1 MNKEILS
8 ELGLSKNEINVYLT
22 LLELRTAK
30 VTEIAIAAKL
40 HRSNVYDAL
49 NRLINKGLVSYYA
62 RENKKIY
69 EVVDPEQ
76 LMNLLKAKEIKLQ
89 KIMPELKIMQFKA
102 KPSSNVTIL
111 EGIAGA
117 RKTLMDLVT
126 NTKELYVLGAPQDL
140 PKDLGEGWLKEWHNK
155 RIANKVMFHHIVNE
169 DYPAHRVKII
179 RSLKYADIKFLPKE
193 YNAPNSLFIND
204 NGITLM
210 FQHPFMCINI
220 VRQDVVKSFKQ
231 YYKMLEKISLKKAPQ
246 EK

>member
-1 MNKEILS
+1 MKKEVLAD
-8 ELGLSKNEINVYLT
+8 LGLSKNEIEVYLK
-22 LLELRTAK
+22 LLEMRTAK
-30 VTEIAIAAKL
+30 AMEIAKATRL
-40 HRSNVYDAL
+40 HRPNVYDAL
-49 NRLINKGLVSYYA
+49 TRLVRKGLVGYYT
-62 RENKKIY
+62 RENTKIY

-89 KIMPELKIMQFKA
+89 KIIPELKIMQLEA
-102 KPSSNVTIL
+102 KPPSSVTIL

-140 PKDLGEGWLKEWHNK
+140 PKDLGEGWLKQWHSK

-179 RSLKYADIKFLPKE
+179 RGLKYADIKFLPKE

-220 VRQDVVKSFKQ
+220 IRSDVAKTFKQ
-231 YYKMLEKISLKKAPQ
+231 YYKMLEKIALKKAPQ

>member
-1 MNKEILS
+1 MKKEVLA
-8 ELGLSKNEINVYLT
+8 EVGLSKNEIEVYLK

-30 VTEIAIAAKL
+30 AMELAKATRL
-40 HRSNVYDAL
+40 HRPNVYDAL
-49 NRLINKGLVSYYA
+49 SRLVKKGLVGHYT
-62 RENKKIY
+62 REKTKYY

-76 LMNLLKAKEIKLQ
+76 LMNLLKAKELKLQ
-89 KIMPELKIMQFKA
+89 KIIPELKIMQFQA
-102 KPSSNVTIL
+102 KPPSSVTIL

-140 PKDLGEGWLKEWHNK
+140 PKDLGEGWLKEWHNR
-155 RIANKVMFHHIVNE
+155 RISNKVMFHHIVNE

-179 RSLKYADIKFLPKE
+179 RKLKYADIQFLPKE
-193 YNAPNSLFIND
+193 YSAPNSLFIND
-204 NGITLM
+204 NGVTLM

-220 VRQDVVKSFKQ
+220 VRPDVAKSFKQ
-231 YYKMLEKISLKKAPQ
+231 YYKMLSKIAMKKAPQ